1 MKPSRILTALA
12 AFFLI
17 LSLSA
22 SVLAAQPQQGVYVKR
37 DSAGNVN
44 ALMYVIA
51 KQGKGPMAS
60 AAYELSITLEAVDA
74 RGNATEQM
82 VSDYVENEA
91 AMAGTGLEGFRLTGE
106 NLRNSL
112 TAAPDYPRFSPEHFS
127 AFWGRY
133 VEYVLPG
140 PDRVVARG
148 CSEKLDGTYVYDGSL
163 ECYVTLPALIFIY
176 ERTCC
181 RNLYEN
187 KHAPKVCYALAR
199 DPQRSLEYHPGSDYV
214 LQVNS
219 PSGEDHRTLIADYQM
234 NLVME
239 TRSTDNHF
247 LFTGNDYSRWIDGA
261 WRAFSGSGR
270 NDVNSLFLYQYLT
283 RNAPDLL
290 EKPGMFFRQTDS
302 WKGKADVVTWEI
314 AILQPENGGE
324 TKLGTALVDNHG
336 TVVLRTGAENESG
349 KPEKRGKKK

>member
-1 MKPSRILTALA
+1 MKPSRILITLTAFL
-12 AFFLI
+12 LI

-22 SVLAAQPQQGVYVKR
+22 SVLAAQPGQGVYVKR

-60 AAYELSITLEAVDA
+60 AAYELSITLEAVDT
-74 RGNATEQM
+74 RGNTTEQM

-112 TAAPDYPRFSPEHFS
+112 TAAPDSPLFSPEHFS
-127 AFWGRY
+127 AFWGQY
-133 VEYVLPG
+133 VEYGLPG

-148 CSEKLDGTYVYDGSL
+148 CSANLDGTYVYDGSR

-176 ERTCC
+176 ERTFC
-181 RNLYEN
+181 RDRYEN
-187 KHAPKVCYALAR
+187 KHAPQGYYALAR
-199 DPQRSLEYHPGSDYV
+199 DPKTPGYHSGKDYV
-214 LQVNS
+214 VQVKN
-219 PSGEDHRTLIADYQM
+219 PSGEDHRYLIADDQM

-239 TRSTDNHF
+239 TRNTENRF
-247 LFTGNDYSRWIDGA
+247 LFTGNDYNRWIDGA
-261 WRAFSGSGR
+261 WRAFAGS
-270 NDVNSLFLYQYLT
+270 NLDYVNSLFLYQYLT

-302 WKGKADVVTWEI
+302 WKGKADVVTREI
-314 AILQPENGGE
+314 EVLQPENGAE
-324 TKLGTALVDNHG
+324 TKLGTALVGSHG
-336 TVVLRTGAENESG
+336 TAVFRTGAENTFK
-349 KPEKRGKKK
+349 KPKKRENKK